1 VTSTHPAP
9 GTSYGTVTMRPR
21 PYFFCLARRPPGSLF
36 VTPGWAV
43 RCISSSGIVACHSR
57 SYAVSVQTTR
67 SHTMLWVGAVATAF
81 AAFFF
86 PHLEAVKNEDR
97 PFWEFWPHDREG
109 WILAP
114 PVIAFTV
121 ALFAL
126 LGRWA
131 WRPTA
136 PGNRAAK
143 VGLSC
148 AVLGLAGVVAFWLS
162 LPIIFGGMGLTL
174 GLEGRRR
181 ASTAGSGRQ
190 ALAAIIIGALA
201 FVVGAGFWVLG

>member
-1 VTSTHPAP
+1 
-9 GTSYGTVTMRPR
+9 
-21 PYFFCLARRPPGSLF
+21 
-36 VTPGWAV
+36 
-43 RCISSSGIVACHSR
+43 
-57 SYAVSVQTTR
+57 
-67 SHTMLWVGAVATAF
+67 MLWGGLVATAF
-81 AAFFF
+81 AAYFF

-97 PFWEFWPHDREG
+97 PIWEFWPHDREG

-114 PVIAFTV
+114 LVIAFTV

-143 VGLSC
+143 VGLVC
-148 AVLGLAGVVAFWLS
+148 AILGLVGVVAFFLS
-162 LPIIFGGMGLTL
+162 LPIVFGGLGLTL

-181 ASTAGSGRQ
+181 ASTEGSGRQ

-201 FVVGAGFWVLG
+201 VVVGAGIWVLA